1 MAEETI
7 RYIQEHD
14 VVSLVDMSDAI
25 TALEQM
31 LLQQGKGQVRN
42 ISKALGAW
50 GDGCSMHALGS
61 FMTEQGYAGFKT
73 WMHTPR
79 SGGSLFSLFDA
90 HSGRLLALIEARALG
105 MLRTAAITGVATKL
119 LAPREA
125 RVAALIG
132 TGPQAV
138 TQLAALASVQPLDKV
153 QVFSPTAEKRDEFVR
168 MLSPKYGFEMQSC
181 SSVDEV
187 LQGAEI
193 VTTITRATDAFIYD
207 YQLESCRH
215 INAIGAILPT
225 KAEFSTTSLQ
235 RANLLV
241 VDDKDNALKGS
252 RELRELLGTEAD
264 NWAVVKTLGEMLA
277 STTLPSGTSGLSFFK
292 GMGMGISDL
301 AIAGLVFERAQQQG
315 IGIMLPAQ
323 TRQNLLLEEYTKSK
337 ETT

>member
-1 MAEETI
+1 MAEQSI
-7 RYIQEHD
+7 RYIQEQD
-14 VVSLVDMSDAI
+14 VVSLVNMSDAI
-25 TALEQM
+25 TVLEQM

-119 LAPREA
+119 LAPRQA

-153 QVFSPTAEKRDEFVR
+153 QVFSPTAEKRDAFVR
-168 MLSPKYGFEMQSC
+168 MLAPKYGFEMQSC
-181 SSVDEV
+181 SSLDEA
-187 LQGAEI
+187 LQSAEI
-193 VTTITRATDAFIYD
+193 VTTITRATDAFIHD
-207 YQLESCRH
+207 HQLASCRH
-215 INAIGAILPT
+215 INAIGAILPA
-225 KAEFSTTSLQ
+225 KAEFSTACLQ
-235 RANLLV
+235 RATLLV
-241 VDDKDNALKGS
+241 VDDKENALKGS

-264 NWAVVKTLGEMLA
+264 NWTAVKTLGELLA
-277 STTLPSGTSGLSFFK
+277 STKQPSDAAGMSFFK

-301 AIAGLVFERAQQQG
+301 AVAGLVFERAQQQG
-315 IGIMLPAQ
+315 KGIMLPAQ